1 MKRDL
6 HLTAEKQIDMF
17 SQAGRYG
24 VVGTGAARRYF
35 DNAQP
40 GGCIAEVTSV
50 HEYVH
55 EITLKILN
63 GEPRRASSKSGHPR
77 YAAIGSGCSAR
88 VYPVTNVND
97 TTLQIIALVGGQ
109 DFFQA
114 LIERILSCLDAH
126 FTAEGPVAVPY
137 TSGTWLAGIGPPE
150 HQGKSGPPLDTRIT
164 SADGG
169 IIATF
174 EVGRYAPGTPEESAG
189 NARRA
194 AACVNRLRGVSTEM
208 LEQLPD
214 GLLCHLIESHFSIP
228 KAA

>member
-1 MKRDL
+1 MARDQ
-6 HLTAEKQIDMF
+6 HLTAENQIDMF

-24 VVGTGAARRYF
+24 VFGTGAARRYF
-35 DNAQP
+35 DKAQP
-40 GGCIAEVTSV
+40 DGCIAEVTSV

-63 GEPRRASSKSGHPR
+63 GEPGRVTSKSARPR
-77 YAAIGSGCSAR
+77 YAAVGSGCSAR
-88 VYPVTNVND
+88 IYPVKNINE

-126 FTAEGPVAVPY
+126 FSVEGSAAVPY
-137 TSGTWLAGIGPPE
+137 TSGTWVAGIGPPE
-150 HQGKSGPPLDTRIT
+150 HQSKSGPPLETRIT

-174 EVGRYAPGTPEESAG
+174 EVGRYAPGTLEESAG

-194 AACVNRLRGVSTEM
+194 AVCVNKLRGVSTEM

-214 GLLCHLIESHFSIP
+214 DLLCHLIETHFSIP